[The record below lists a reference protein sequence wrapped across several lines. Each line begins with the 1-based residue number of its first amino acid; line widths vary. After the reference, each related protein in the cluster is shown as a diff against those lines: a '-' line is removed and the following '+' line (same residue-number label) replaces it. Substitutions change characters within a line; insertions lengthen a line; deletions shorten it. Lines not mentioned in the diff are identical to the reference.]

1 MKLGK
6 KCFCAV
12 VLLVLSG
19 AAAFGMGLKERQ
31 PSEINF
37 SRLRDGIYQGESK
50 HWPVAVNVDVQVANK
65 RLTTIVI
72 TRHREGKGESAE
84 KITAD
89 IIAAQSLDVD
99 VISGATI
106 SSRTILEAVE
116 RALKKSEE

>member
-1 MKLGK
+1 VTNAPQG
-6 KCFCAV
+6 CANADV
-12 VLLVLSG
+12 P
-19 AAAFGMGLKERQ
+19 AAMAFGMGLKERQ

-37 SRLRDGIYQGESK
+37 SRLRDGAYQGESK
-50 HWPVAVNVDVQVANK
+50 HWPVAVNVDVRVANK
-65 RLTTIVI
+65 RITTIVI

-89 IIAAQSLDVD
+89 IITAQSLDVD

-116 RALKKSEE
+116 RALKKSEG